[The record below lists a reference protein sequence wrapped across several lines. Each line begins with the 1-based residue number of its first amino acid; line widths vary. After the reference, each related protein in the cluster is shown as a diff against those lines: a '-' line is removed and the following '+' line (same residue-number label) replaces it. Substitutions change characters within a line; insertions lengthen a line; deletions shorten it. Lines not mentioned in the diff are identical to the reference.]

1 MPPEFQLREAERQKM
16 NNQKLA
22 YDDDEL
28 LNKQEQ
34 AFEINPK
41 DVDAYWLLRRMGDII
56 EDKEEKKEG
65 RWRLENFKR
74 RYSSAGNRFA
84 GMFG

>member
-1 MPPEFQLREAERQKM
+1 MPPEFQLRQAEREKM

-56 EDKEEKKEG
+56 EDEQEKKEKADDVWKILSADT
-65 RWRLENFKR
+65 RQLER
-74 RYSSAGNRFA
+74 
-84 GMFG
+84 